1 MAGTSLAQAYNLVGL
16 SGADSSGSEM
26 ERGARAAAAAG
37 ATSGTGTWTDE
48 LMDIVNEPL
57 EESLDRMK
65 KYSTSLSKLPPSPA
79 PTSPRHGKQR
89 LAFVRCSGSSQW
101 C

>member
-1 MAGTSLAQAYNLVGL
+1 VGL

-26 ERGARAAAAAG
+26 ERGKGTQAQAR
-37 ATSGTGTWTDE
+37 TGTWTDE

-79 PTSPRHGKQR
+79 PTSPRQEYRRDQPPHPESYTATYKEEYSTGTGQ
-89 LAFVRCSGSSQW
+89 
-101 C
+101 